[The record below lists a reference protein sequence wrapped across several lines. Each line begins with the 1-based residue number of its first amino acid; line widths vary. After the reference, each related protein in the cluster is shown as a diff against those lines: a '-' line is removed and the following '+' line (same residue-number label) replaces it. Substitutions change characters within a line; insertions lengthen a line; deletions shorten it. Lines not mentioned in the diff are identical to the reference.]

1 MGEGLRGMYIYL
13 DVLDEVTF
21 ILSKI
26 ASCMGK
32 QCHTGGPLFVKY
44 GYVDTFPKHPTVNRM
59 SPSLRHM

>member
-44 GYVDTFPKHPTVNRM
+44 GYVDTFPNTP
-59 SPSLRHM
+59 L